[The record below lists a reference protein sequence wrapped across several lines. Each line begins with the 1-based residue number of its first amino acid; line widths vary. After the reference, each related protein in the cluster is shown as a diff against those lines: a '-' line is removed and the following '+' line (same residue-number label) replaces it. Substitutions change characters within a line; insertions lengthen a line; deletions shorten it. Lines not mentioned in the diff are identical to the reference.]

1 MAFDGYLKIK
11 DIPGECDDQKHK
23 DWIRIDSYSHK
34 IEQKATRSVG
44 TTRAATTGRADHG
57 VFKVKKFI
65 DKASPKID
73 LTCSKGNRI
82 DEVLIE
88 LCRAAEGSQPYMK
101 FRMTDVTVSAVD
113 YGGSS
118 QDESGL
124 PLEEVALSYT
134 MIEWTYTEVDDKGKK
149 KGDIK
154 SFWNLKGNIGG

>member
-1 MAFDGYLKIK
+1 M
-11 DIPGECDDQKHK
+11 
-23 DWIRIDSYSHK
+23 
-34 IEQKATRSVG
+34 
-44 TTRAATTGRADHG
+44 
-57 VFKVKKFI
+57 

-82 DEVLIE
+82 DEVIIE

-154 SFWNLKGNIGG
+154 AFWNLKGNIGG